1 MLADSEIQARIA
13 QYEMAFCMQMSVPE
27 LVDLSNEPQNTLDEY
42 GAVPGD
48 GSFASNC
55 LLARRLAER
64 GVSFIQLYH
73 RDWDHHGDIKSTI
86 TLKSRE
92 VDRPTAALIRDLK
105 NRGMLEDTLVI
116 WGGEFGRTPMSQG
129 SSGRTITSRVFHT

>member
-1 MLADSEIQARIA
+1 
-13 QYEMAFCMQMSVPE
+13 MQRHNDE
-27 LVDLSNEPQNTLDEY
+27 TLEEY
-42 GAVPGD
+42 GAVPED
-48 GSFASNC
+48 GSFASNY

-64 GVSFIQLYH
+64 VVSFIQLYH
-73 RDWDHHGDIKSTI
+73 RDWDHHGDIKSNI